1 MFTQTIAATSGFNS
15 DEFHS
20 LVLNE
25 LKKNANRI
33 RAATNAGDDSGR
45 QLTFSLKNLGAR
57 FSSGYLVKIAH
68 HCWIRVRSQYAAEQI
83 MSCTNVRHPI
93 AHGLIDCVFQGARAR
108 LHTSYLR

>member
-45 QLTFSLKNLGAR
+45 QLTFSLKNLGAS

-68 HCWIRVRSQYAAEQI
+68 HCRIRVRAQHASKKI
-83 MSCTNVRHPI
+83 VRVMNVRHQNP
-93 AHGLIDCVFQGARAR
+93 HGLIVPIFQGAEP
-108 LHTSYLR
+108 